1 MHADGRG
8 TGDAGHRDAFRAFQR
23 SEATEHLV
31 YERLA
36 GMVRDAGNAAVLRE
50 MAAEEL
56 AHARFWQGYTG
67 EEAAPDRLR
76 AAWYLLLAWV
86 LGVTFAAKLMERGEH
101 RSISAYRALSGVVAG
116 IDEVVRDEEDHERA
130 LLSMLS
136 EERLAYMGSI
146 VLGLNDAL
154 IEFSGSLA
162 GFTFA
167 LRETRLVAAAGIVM
181 GIAAALS
188 MASSEYLSQKSDR
201 KGQDPSRAA
210 LYTGAAYIATVLVLV
225 LPFVLAGDPLVAL
238 GLTIAAA
245 ILVIA
250 AFSAY
255 VSVTLDT
262 PLWSRFAEMAVLS
275 LGIAGISFLAGIAVR
290 ALLHVDV

>member
-1 MHADGRG
+1 MRG
-8 TGDAGHRDAFRAFQR
+8 AGTTAHRDTFLSFQR
-23 SEATEHLV
+23 SEVTEHLI
-31 YERLA
+31 YGRLA
-36 GMVRDAGNAAVLRE
+36 KMAGDAGNAAVLRE

-67 EEAAPDRLR
+67 EEIAPDRLH
-76 AAWYLLLAWV
+76 AVWYLLLARV
-86 LGVTFAAKLMERGEH
+86 LGITFAAKLMERREH
-101 RSISAYRALSGVVAG
+101 GSISAYSALSGVVAG
-116 IDEVVRDEEDHERA
+116 IDEILMDEEDHERA

-154 IEFSGSLA
+154 IEFTGSLA

-167 LRETRLVAAAGIVM
+167 LREATLVAAAGIVM

-201 KGQDPSRAA
+201 KGQDPLKAA

-225 LPFVLAGDPLVAL
+225 LPFVLVGDPFVAL
-238 GLTIAAA
+238 GLTISSA

-250 AFSAY
+250 VFSFYA
-255 VSVTLDT
+255 SVTLDA
-262 PLWSRFAEMAVLS
+262 PLWDRFAEMAVIS

-290 ALLHVDV
+290 ALLHVDA